1 MDRKGI
7 DSTFLDES
15 SYLFYVIVQRL
26 PEKPGY
32 KGGQLPSKSFDT
44 KISKTRVFNNKK
56 NHTPTQIIYSKE
68 LNIGTLVLMQ

>member
-26 PEKPGY
+26 PEEPGRLLLGWEIALPIFWY
-32 KGGQLPSKSFDT
+32 KNLQDSS
-44 KISKTRVFNNKK
+44 I
-56 NHTPTQIIYSKE
+56 
-68 LNIGTLVLMQ
+68 